1 LVHVLGARFESTSAA
16 VAALQELRSRYAI
29 DDRDAEIRPL
39 GTTEYDAPTS
49 DLILAARFRPDVI
62 PEVITMLERLG
73 GQVVVE
79 RDEWPPP
86 S

>member
-1 LVHVLGARFESTSAA
+1 VHVLGARFESTA
-16 VAALQELRSRYAI
+16 AALAALRELRSRYEI
-29 DDRDAEIRPL
+29 DERDAEVRPL

-49 DLILAARFRPDVI
+49 DLILAARFQPDVI

-73 GQVVVE
+73 GEVVVE